1 MSEKPRLL
9 CVDDEP
15 DLLSSITL
23 NLRRHYA
30 VTTAESGSEA
40 LALFDAAGDTAPFD
54 VVLSDMRMPGMNG
67 AELLTTLRHRYPD
80 LPRLLLSGQSD
91 LDSAL
96 AAINDA
102 KVFRFLTKP
111 CPPET
116 IIESLDEAL
125 DQARLRTVERD
136 LLDHTLNGTVSL
148 LTDVLGLVSAGA
160 YSRTMRLNHI
170 VHGLC
175 AALDRPVPWDLD
187 LATML
192 SQIGVVVLPPGE
204 EDDEAIGDI
213 DRRHIEVACELL
225 GNVPR
230 MESVADIISRQ
241 LDPAPACPSHD
252 PEDWSSD
259 DLSREILRVAVLF
272 DRLVANGQTRIQA
285 CQTLAASDTPPPAF
299 LRDALSRLPAS
310 TETMVEVAATVN
322 QLIAGMELTGD
333 LLLANGS
340 KLAGTGTTLTSALI
354 GRIRAFAAGVGV
366 AEPIHVLAPSSAAA
380 KLAGR

>member
-15 DLLSSITL
+15 DLLTSVKL
-23 NLRRHYA
+23 NLRKRYA

-40 LALFDAAGDTAPFD
+40 LALFDTAGDTAPFD
-54 VVLSDMRMPGMNG
+54 AVLSDMRMPEMTG
-67 AELLTTLRHRYPD
+67 AELLTILRRRYPD
-80 LPRLLLSGQSD
+80 VPRLLLSGQSD
-91 LDSAL
+91 LDSAI

-125 DQARLRTVERD
+125 EQARLRTVERD

-160 YSRTMRLNHI
+160 YSRTMRLKDI

-175 AALDRPVPWDLD
+175 VALDRPVPWDLD

-192 SQIGVVVLPPGE
+192 SQIGVVVLPPGQG
-204 EDDEAIGDI
+204 DEPVGDI
-213 DRRHIEVACELL
+213 DTRHTQLARELL

-230 MESVADIISRQ
+230 MGPVADMIGHQ
-241 LDPAPACPSHD
+241 LDPGPRCTSND
-252 PEDWSSD
+252 VEDWSND
-259 DLSREILRVAVLF
+259 DLNREILRVAVQF
-272 DRLVANGQTRIQA
+272 DRLVANGQTRTEA
-285 CQTLAASDTPPPAF
+285 RRTLSTSETPPPAF
-299 LRDALSRLPAS
+299 LLGALNRLS
-310 TETMVEVAATVN
+310 TTTEAMVEVAATVD
-322 QLIAGMELTGD
+322 QLGAGMELSAD
-333 LLLANGS
+333 LRLANGS
-340 KLAGTGTTLTSALI
+340 KLAGAGTVLTSTLLV
-354 GRIRAFAAGVGV
+354 RIRAFAAGSGV

-380 KLAGR
+380 RVARR

>member
-15 DLLSSITL
+15 DLLSSIKL
-23 NLRRHYA
+23 NLRKRYA

-40 LALFDAAGDTAPFD
+40 LALFDAAGDAVPFD
-54 VVLSDMRMPGMNG
+54 LVLSDMRMPEMNG
-67 AELLTTLRHRYPD
+67 AELLSTLRLRYPD
-80 LPRLLLSGQSD
+80 VPRLLLSGQSD

-136 LLDHTLNGTVSL
+136 LLDHTLNGTVAL
-148 LTDVLGLVSAGA
+148 LTDVLGLVSPGA
-160 YSRTMRLNHI
+160 YSRTMRLKEI
-170 VHGLC
+170 VRGLC

-192 SQIGVVVLPPGE
+192 SQIGVVVLPPGH
-204 EDDEAIGDI
+204 DEIGDI
-213 DRRHIEVACELL
+213 DRRHTEVARELL
-225 GNVPR
+225 GHVPR
-230 MESVADIISRQ
+230 MESVADMIGQQ
-241 LDPAPACPSHD
+241 LDPGPRCASHD

-259 DLSREILRVAVLF
+259 DLSREILRVAVQF
-272 DRLVANGQTRIQA
+272 DRLVTNGQTRTQA
-285 CQTLAASDTPPPAF
+285 RKTLTVSEMPPPAF
-299 LRDALSRLPAS
+299 LRDALGRVQAS
-310 TETMVEVAATVN
+310 AETMVEVAATVD
-322 QLIAGMELTGD
+322 QLAAGMELTGD
-333 LLLANGS
+333 LWLANGS
-340 KLAGTGTTLTSALI
+340 KLSGAGTTLTSALI
-354 GRIRAFAAGVGV
+354 GRIRAFAASVGV

-380 KLAGR
+380 KVAKR